1 MFWEC
6 VVDVIA
12 SDENVNDA
20 AFGGGIDDVI
30 TFDKDDV
37 IDGLVCDN
45 DTLTKDDGVE
55 TNVFVLPIEEWFVE
69 TTTVDVVFDVDVDNE
84 STDEI
89 DVGIEDSLVDVT

>member
-1 MFWEC
+1 M
-6 VVDVIA
+6 
-12 SDENVNDA
+12 
-20 AFGGGIDDVI
+20 
-30 TFDKDDV
+30 
-37 IDGLVCDN
+37 VCDN

-89 DVGIEDSLVDVT
+89 NVGIEDSLVDVT

>member
-1 MFWEC
+1 M
-6 VVDVIA
+6 
-12 SDENVNDA
+12 
-20 AFGGGIDDVI
+20 
-30 TFDKDDV
+30 
-37 IDGLVCDN
+37 VCDN

>member
-1 MFWEC
+1 M
-6 VVDVIA
+6 
-12 SDENVNDA
+12 
-20 AFGGGIDDVI
+20 
-30 TFDKDDV
+30 
-37 IDGLVCDN
+37 VCDN

-55 TNVFVLPIEEWFVE
+55 TNIFVLPIEEWFVE